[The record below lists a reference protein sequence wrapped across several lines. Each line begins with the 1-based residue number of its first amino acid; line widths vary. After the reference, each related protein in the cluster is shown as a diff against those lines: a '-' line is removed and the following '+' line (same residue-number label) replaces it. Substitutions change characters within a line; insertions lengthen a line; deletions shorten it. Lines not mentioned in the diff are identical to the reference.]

1 MSTYF
6 RVISLETGEQ
16 IVHTAGS
23 AFFTFHHISSTQT
36 EDNRKTI
43 IVDICGFDDPRLI
56 NELFLDKLRENIFPL
71 DTGYLQSLE
80 LDLDAN
86 TCMERNA
93 NAREPK
99 ESHCYSH
106 VHSLIPILFELPRI
120 SPKFIDY
127 NADEWLTTNDRF
139 IHINENIS
147 ERAKDY
153 NRRMINY
160 VKIYFPSDTDYLRS
174 FEQDLDANTCMEQ
187 NANAR
192 EPKESHCYSHVH
204 SLVPVL
210 FELPR
215 ISPKLIDK
223 ERCTIRQDPVIDSV
237 ILKAYENLP
246 KIALDYGLER
256 ELAVPRTV
264 IVSDPSS
271 GKSMLVQMFLR
282 FPCAFSHANVGTRCP
297 VKYILRYD
305 LNLPGGEIRF
315 IEPKHWQAKDLCKKL
330 ELEMKR
336 IEKTHRH
343 EGSFRLE
350 LFTVEIAS
358 KHYTDFEIL
367 DVPALV
373 RGDLDANKR
382 AAVERITKHYV
393 CDPSFMIVQ
402 QLKEAQQLADNTY
415 GTRRIGEFCINKP
428 ALDGSKF
435 PSRKNY
441 AQHTVT
447 IQTKNHHSKCG
458 VVTFSSRNMFYH
470 AK

>member
-1 MSTYF
+1 
-6 RVISLETGEQ
+6 
-16 IVHTAGS
+16 
-23 AFFTFHHISSTQT
+23 
-36 EDNRKTI
+36 
-43 IVDICGFDDPRLI
+43 
-56 NELFLDKLRENIFPL
+56 
-71 DTGYLQSLE
+71 
-80 LDLDAN
+80 
-86 TCMERNA
+86 MERNV

-106 VHSLIPILFELPRI
+106 AHSLIPVLFELPRI
-120 SPKFIDY
+120 SPKFI
-127 NADEWLTTNDRF
+127 
-139 IHINENIS
+139 
-147 ERAKDY
+147 
-153 NRRMINY
+153 
-160 VKIYFPSDTDYLRS
+160 
-174 FEQDLDANTCMEQ
+174 
-187 NANAR
+187 
-192 EPKESHCYSHVH
+192 
-204 SLVPVL
+204 
-210 FELPR
+210 
-215 ISPKLIDK
+215 
-223 ERCTIRQDPVIDSV
+223 
-237 ILKAYENLP
+237 AYENLP

-282 FPCAFSHANVGTRCP
+282 FPCAFSHANAGTRCP

-305 LNLPGGEIRF
+305 LNLPSGEIRF

-367 DVPALV
+367 DVPGLV

-415 GTRRIGEFCINKP
+415 GTRRIGELCINKP

-447 IQTKNHHSKCG
+447 IQTKNHHSKFCRAFCG
-458 VVTFSSRNMFYH
+458 ASFKKKNQDYMIYLW
-470 AK
+470 

>member
-16 IVHTAGS
+16 IVHIAGL
-23 AFFTFHHISSTQT
+23 AFFTFHHINSTQI
-36 EDNRKTI
+36 EDNKKTI

-56 NELFLDKLRENIFPL
+56 N
-71 DTGYLQSLE
+71 SLE
-80 LDLDAN
+80 LDLDTN
-86 TCMERNA
+86 TCMERN
-93 NAREPK
+93 
-99 ESHCYSH
+99 
-106 VHSLIPILFELPRI
+106 V
-120 SPKFIDY
+120 
-127 NADEWLTTNDRF
+127 
-139 IHINENIS
+139 
-147 ERAKDY
+147 
-153 NRRMINY
+153 
-160 VKIYFPSDTDYLRS
+160 
-174 FEQDLDANTCMEQ
+174 
-187 NANAR
+187 NAR

-204 SLVPVL
+204 SLVPVQ
-210 FELPR
+210 FELPC
-215 ISPKLIDK
+215 ISPKFIDK
-223 ERCTIRQDPVIDSV
+223 ERCTIRQDPIIDSV
-237 ILKAYENLP
+237 IFKAYENLP

-367 DVPALV
+367 DVSALV

-415 GTRRIGEFCINKP
+415 GTRRIGELCINKP

-447 IQTKNHHSKCG
+447 IQTKNHHSKSIGTCSYSFGKAFDGACSEKNQG
-458 VVTFSSRNMFYH
+458 VVLSLFQVEIF